1 MVVCSYALRMMM
13 FGSMLATVAG
23 CSSKPIVRSKDSDFS
38 MRVMADPRA
47 FDVQNFVQLEAALAA
62 SQKFEL
68 VERRDALETALDEQ
82 RREFDLASQGHF
94 SDSEKY
100 ARRGKLYGVDTIVSG
115 RTDCYQAKAFWSG
128 VYTRYCRQTL
138 LWIEGS
144 TGRVLFSV
152 TGENSV
158 PWTAEYIVPDYKDTV
173 QAAID
178 ALPKYFTPHEV
189 HPILETYK
197 QQSAENAKR
206 ERENEL
212 QAQVP
217 RKPSSSANIKPA
229 GVSEASK
236 DFQLMREK
244 AIQMQQQQEVEGE

>member
-1 MVVCSYALRMMM
+1 MVKRYSLLQVLLL
-13 FGSMLATVAG
+13 GSVLATVAG
-23 CSSKPIVRSKDSDFS
+23 CSSKPIVRSKDSDSS
-38 MRVMADPRA
+38 MRLMVDSRA
-47 FDVQNFVQLEAALAA
+47 FDVQNFIQLEAALAQ

-94 SDSEKY
+94 DDREKY

-115 RTDCYQAKAFWSG
+115 RTDCYQAKAFWTG

-144 TGRVLFSV
+144 TGKVLFSV

-158 PWTAEYIVPDYKDTV
+158 PWTAEYIVPDYNATV
-173 QAAID
+173 AAAIES
-178 ALPKYFTPHEV
+178 LPKYFTPHEI

-206 ERENEL
+206 EREDEL
-212 QAQVP
+212 QAQAP
-217 RKPSSSANIKPA
+217 RKPSSSVNNKPA
-229 GVSEASK
+229 ASDVSK
-236 DFQLMREK
+236 DFQMMREK
-244 AIQMQQQQEVEGE
+244 AVQMQQQDAGGE